1 MAGTA
6 ACGNMATTTGRLAS
20 GSEKVA
26 IGATT
31 TELGNVDRL
40 AREGGLLRIDCTMLI
55 KGCCPGATN
64 EQKIGVGSRTW
75 ACSSVP

>member
-55 KGCCPGATN
+55 KRMLPKSHY
-64 EQKIGVGSRTW
+64 EHK
-75 ACSSVP
+75 

>member
-40 AREGGLLRIDCTMLI
+40 AGEGGLLRIDCTMRI
-55 KGCCPGATN
+55 SGCCPRTTVQ
-64 EQKIGVGSRTW
+64 QK
-75 ACSSVP
+75 